1 LKNFS
6 SLTIPALI
14 KYQAENLGSKSALI
28 SDHETLSF
36 LELDNLSTNIAT
48 HLIDLNVLPGDRVAI
63 WAPNMNEWVLAAI
76 AIHKVG
82 GVLVPINTR
91 MKGKEAAYI
100 LNNSESK
107 ILFSVKAFLGT
118 DYFQLLENEDLPYLK
133 YQISL
138 DETKETDSKISFATL
153 KDKAMDVQLPQVI
166 ETDMADIIFTSGTT
180 GKPKGVISS
189 HLQNI
194 KVFDY
199 WSTYIGLNENDRY
212 LIVNPFF
219 HTFGYKAGWLAA
231 IMRGATAYPCPI
243 FDADKIIQTI
253 NKEKISMLP
262 GPPTLYQSILSSQL
276 INTMDISSLRLGVTG
291 AASIPVQLIKD
302 MKEILGFE
310 TVITAYGLTESTG
323 VVTMCTPNDDY
334 ETIATTSGCA
344 IADVEVKCVDQDNRE
359 VHAGEPGQILVRGYN
374 ITQGY
379 FNNPEATQEAI
390 DSDGWLH
397 TGDIGI
403 LDSNG
408 YIKITD
414 RSKDMF
420 IVGGFNAYPAEIENI
435 LCDHPAISQ
444 AAVIGIDDER
454 MGEVAKAF
462 VVLKPN
468 QDLDT
473 ASLLEWSKQNTIDL
487 KVYLHPTVSEIKDG
501 EYNDLGKKTLR
512 DFQDLDFEVYQGLG
526 TLEVSDFRDN
536 IHLSESGQRN
546 LLSVFQGFDLN

>member
-1 LKNFS
+1 MGQDIRLKTLNTF
-6 SLTIPALI
+6 TIPELI
-14 KYQAENLGSKSALI
+14 KFQAENFSAKPALI
-28 SDHETLSF
+28 SDNETLSF
-36 LELDNLSTNIAT
+36 ADLDNLSTNIAT
-48 HLIDLNVLPGDRVAI
+48 HLIDLGILQGDRVAI

-76 AIHKVG
+76 AIHKAG

-100 LNNSESK
+100 LNNSEAK
-107 ILFSVKAFLGT
+107 ILFSVKTFLGI
-118 DYFQLLENEDLPYLK
+118 DYFKLLEKEDLPRLEHQIALDEDKAEDPNLAFSYLK
-133 YQISL
+133 EQ
-138 DETKETDSKISFATL
+138 TL
-153 KDKAMDVQLPQVI
+153 NLEMPEVS

-199 WSTYIGLNENDRY
+199 WSTYIGLTENDRY

-231 IMRGATAYPCPI
+231 VIKGATAYPCPV
-243 FDADKIIQTI
+243 FDADKIIETI
-253 NKEKISMLP
+253 NEQKISMLP
-262 GPPTLYQSILSSQL
+262 GPPTLYQSILTSKL
-276 INTMDISSLRLGVTG
+276 INTLNISSLRLGVTG

-302 MKEILGFE
+302 MKEKLGFE

-344 IADVEVKCVDQDNRE
+344 IADVEVKCVNQDGEE
-359 VHAGEPGQILVRGYN
+359 VGIDEPGEILVRGYN

-390 DSDGWLH
+390 DRDGWLH
-397 TGDIGI
+397 TGDIGM
-403 LDSNG
+403 LDANG

-444 AAVIGIDDER
+444 AAVVGIEDER

-462 VVLKPN
+462 IILKPD
-468 QDLDT
+468 QDLD
-473 ASLLEWSKQNTIDL
+473 ADSLLQWSKDNMANYKVPREVEFVRELPTNAAGKIMKYLL
-487 KVYLHPTVSEIKDG
+487 KDKS
-501 EYNDLGKKTLR
+501 
-512 DFQDLDFEVYQGLG
+512 
-526 TLEVSDFRDN
+526 
-536 IHLSESGQRN
+536 
-546 LLSVFQGFDLN
+546 

>member
-1 LKNFS
+1 MKNLS
-6 SLTIPALI
+6 SFTIPALI
-14 KYQAENLGSKSALI
+14 KHQAENFGSKPALI
-28 SDHETLSF
+28 SDHETISF
-36 LELDNLSTNIAT
+36 LELDKLSTNIAT
-48 HLIDLNVLPGDRVAI
+48 HLIDLNILPGDRVAI

-91 MKGKEAAYI
+91 MKGREAAYI

-107 ILFSVKAFLGT
+107 ILFSLKTFLGT
-118 DYFQLLENEDLPYLK
+118 DYFKLLENEDLPYLK
-133 YQISL
+133 YQISF
-138 DETKETDSKISFATL
+138 DEIEATDSKILFSTL
-153 KDKAMDVQLPQVI
+153 KENTLDVQLPEVI

-219 HTFGYKAGWLAA
+219 HTFGYKAGWLASV
-231 IMRGATAYPCPI
+231 MRGVTAYPCPI
-243 FDADKIIQTI
+243 FDADQIIQII

-262 GPPTLYQSILSSQL
+262 GPPTLYQSILTSQL
-276 INTMDISSLRLGVTG
+276 IETMDISSLRLGVTG
-291 AASIPVQLIKD
+291 AASIPIQLIKD
-302 MKEILGFE
+302 MKETLGFE

-323 VVTMCTPNDDY
+323 VVTMCTPDDDY

-344 IADVEVKCVDQDNRE
+344 IADVEVKCVNQENQE
-359 VHAGEPGQILVRGYN
+359 VPVGEPGEILVRGYN
-374 ITQGY
+374 VTQGY
-379 FNNPEATQEAI
+379 FNNQEATQEAI

-444 AAVIGIDDER
+444 AAVIGIEDER

-462 VVLKPN
+462 VILKPN

-473 ASLLEWSKQNTIDL
+473 ESLLQWSKDNMANYKVPREVEFVRELPTNAAGKIMKYLL
-487 KVYLHPTVSEIKDG
+487 KDK
-501 EYNDLGKKTLR
+501 
-512 DFQDLDFEVYQGLG
+512 
-526 TLEVSDFRDN
+526 
-536 IHLSESGQRN
+536 
-546 LLSVFQGFDLN
+546 

>member
-1 LKNFS
+1 MKNLS
-6 SLTIPALI
+6 TLTIPALI
-14 KYQAENLGSKSALI
+14 KLQADKLGSKPALI
-28 SDHETLSF
+28 SDDETLSF

-63 WAPNMNEWVLAAI
+63 WAPNMNEWVLAAV

-107 ILFSVKAFLGT
+107 ILFSVRTFLGT

-138 DETKETDSKISFATL
+138 DETEATDSKIAFPTL
-153 KDKAMDVQLPQVI
+153 IDKTLDVQLPEVI

-231 IMRGATAYPCPI
+231 VMRGVTAYPCPI
-243 FDADKIIQTI
+243 FDADKIIQII

-262 GPPTLYQSILSSQL
+262 GPPTLYQSILTSEL
-276 INTMDISSLRLGVTG
+276 VKTMDISSLRLGVTG
-291 AASIPVQLIKD
+291 AASIPIQLIKD
-302 MKEILGFE
+302 MKETLGFE

-323 VVTMCTPNDDY
+323 VVTMCTPDDDY

-344 IADVEVKCVDQDNRE
+344 IADVEVKCVNHDNQE
-359 VHAGEPGQILVRGYN
+359 VPAGEPGEILVRGYN

-379 FNNPEATQEAI
+379 FKNPEATQEAI
-390 DSDGWLH
+390 DIDGWLH

-403 LDSNG
+403 LDTNG

-444 AAVIGIDDER
+444 AAVIGIEDER

-468 QDLDT
+468 QDLD
-473 ASLLEWSKQNTIDL
+473 ADSLLQWSKDNMANY
-487 KVYLHPTVSEIKDG
+487 KVPREVEFVSELPTNAAGKIMKYLLKD
-501 EYNDLGKKTLR
+501 
-512 DFQDLDFEVYQGLG
+512 
-526 TLEVSDFRDN
+526 
-536 IHLSESGQRN
+536 ES
-546 LLSVFQGFDLN
+546 

>member
-1 LKNFS
+1 MKNLS
-6 SLTIPALI
+6 PLTIPALI
-14 KYQAENLGSKSALI
+14 KHQAESLGSKPALI

-48 HLIDLNVLPGDRVAI
+48 HLIDLNILPGDRVAI

-107 ILFSVKAFLGT
+107 ILFSVNTFLGT
-118 DYFQLLENEDLPYLK
+118 NYFQLLENEDLPYLK

-138 DETKETDSKISFATL
+138 EKTEVIDSKIPFSTL
-153 KDKAMDVQLPQVI
+153 KDKAVDVQLPEVI

-180 GKPKGVISS
+180 GKPKGVIST

-199 WSTYIGLNENDRY
+199 WSSYIGLNENDRY

-231 IMRGATAYPCPI
+231 VMRGVTAYPCPI
-243 FDADKIIQTI
+243 FDADKIIQII
-253 NKEKISMLP
+253 NKEKITMLP
-262 GPPTLYQSILSSQL
+262 GPPTLYQSILTSQL
-276 INTMDISSLRLGVTG
+276 IETMDISSLRLGVTG
-291 AASIPVQLIKD
+291 AASIPIQLIKD
-302 MKEILGFE
+302 MKETLGFE

-323 VVTMCTPNDDY
+323 VLTMCTPNDDY

-344 IADVEVKCVDQDNRE
+344 IADVEVKCVDQNNK
-359 VHAGEPGQILVRGYN
+359 VVPAGEPGEILVRGYN

-379 FNNPEATQEAI
+379 FNNLEATQEAI
-390 DSDGWLH
+390 DTDGWLH

-444 AAVIGIDDER
+444 AAVIGIEDER

-462 VVLKPN
+462 VLLKPN
-468 QDLDT
+468 QDLD
-473 ASLLEWSKQNTIDL
+473 ADSLLQWSKDNMANYKVPREVEFVRELPTNAAGKIMKYLL
-487 KVYLHPTVSEIKDG
+487 KD
-501 EYNDLGKKTLR
+501 
-512 DFQDLDFEVYQGLG
+512 
-526 TLEVSDFRDN
+526 
-536 IHLSESGQRN
+536 ES
-546 LLSVFQGFDLN
+546 

>member
-1 LKNFS
+1 MKNLS
-6 SLTIPALI
+6 SFTIPALI
-14 KYQAENLGSKSALI
+14 KYQAENFGSKPALI

-36 LELDNLSTNIAT
+36 LELDKLSTNIAT
-48 HLIDLNVLPGDRVAI
+48 HLIDLNILPGDRVAI

-91 MKGKEAAYI
+91 MKGREAAYI

-107 ILFSVKAFLGT
+107 ILFSLNTFLGT
-118 DYFQLLENEDLPYLK
+118 DYFKLLENEDLPYLK
-133 YQISL
+133 YQISF
-138 DETKETDSKISFATL
+138 DEIEATDFEIPFSTL
-153 KDKAMDVQLPQVI
+153 KENTLDVQLPEVI

-219 HTFGYKAGWLAA
+219 HTFGYKAGWLASV
-231 IMRGATAYPCPI
+231 MRGVTAYPCPI
-243 FDADKIIQTI
+243 FDAEKIIQII

-262 GPPTLYQSILSSQL
+262 GPPTLYQSILTSQL
-276 INTMDISSLRLGVTG
+276 IETMDISSLRLGVTG
-291 AASIPVQLIKD
+291 AASIPIQLIKD
-302 MKEILGFE
+302 MKETLGFE
-310 TVITAYGLTESTG
+310 IVITAYGLTESTG

-344 IADVEVKCVDQDNRE
+344 IADVEVKCVNQENQE
-359 VHAGEPGQILVRGYN
+359 VPVGEPGEILVRGYN

-390 DSDGWLH
+390 DTDGWLH

-444 AAVIGIDDER
+444 AAVIGIEDER

-462 VVLKPN
+462 VILKPN

-473 ASLLEWSKQNTIDL
+473 ESLLQWSKDNMANYKVPREVEFVRELPTNAAGKIMKYLL
-487 KVYLHPTVSEIKDG
+487 KDK
-501 EYNDLGKKTLR
+501 
-512 DFQDLDFEVYQGLG
+512 
-526 TLEVSDFRDN
+526 
-536 IHLSESGQRN
+536 
-546 LLSVFQGFDLN
+546 

>member
-1 LKNFS
+1 MKNLS
-6 SLTIPALI
+6 SFTIPALI
-14 KYQAENLGSKSALI
+14 KHQAENFGSKPALI
-28 SDHETLSF
+28 SDHETISF
-36 LELDNLSTNIAT
+36 LELDKLSTNIAA
-48 HLIDLNVLPGDRVAI
+48 HLIDLNILPGDRVAI

-91 MKGKEAAYI
+91 MKGREAAYI

-107 ILFSVKAFLGT
+107 ILFSLNTFLGT
-118 DYFQLLENEDLPYLK
+118 DYFKLLENEDLPYLK
-133 YQISL
+133 YQISF
-138 DETKETDSKISFATL
+138 DEIEATDFEIPFSTL
-153 KDKAMDVQLPQVI
+153 KENTLDVQLPEVI

-219 HTFGYKAGWLAA
+219 HTFGYKAGWLASV
-231 IMRGATAYPCPI
+231 MRGVTAYPCPI
-243 FDADKIIQTI
+243 FDAEKIIQII

-262 GPPTLYQSILSSQL
+262 GPPTLYQSILTSQL
-276 INTMDISSLRLGVTG
+276 IETMDISSLRLGVTG
-291 AASIPVQLIKD
+291 AASIPIQLIKD
-302 MKEILGFE
+302 MKETLGFE

-323 VVTMCTPNDDY
+323 VVTMCTPDDDY

-344 IADVEVKCVDQDNRE
+344 IADVEVKCVNQENQE
-359 VHAGEPGQILVRGYN
+359 VPVGEPGEILVRGYN
-374 ITQGY
+374 VTQGY
-379 FNNPEATQEAI
+379 FNNQEATQEAI

-444 AAVIGIDDER
+444 AAVIGIEDER

-462 VVLKPN
+462 VILKPN

-473 ASLLEWSKQNTIDL
+473 ESLLQWSKDNMANYKVPREVEFVRELPTNAAGKIMKYLL
-487 KVYLHPTVSEIKDG
+487 KDK
-501 EYNDLGKKTLR
+501 
-512 DFQDLDFEVYQGLG
+512 
-526 TLEVSDFRDN
+526 
-536 IHLSESGQRN
+536 
-546 LLSVFQGFDLN
+546 

>member
-1 LKNFS
+1 LKDLNKF
-6 SLTIPALI
+6 TIPALI
-14 KYQAENLGSKSALI
+14 KLQAENFGSKLALI
-28 SDHETLSF
+28 SDHEALSF

-48 HLIDLNVLPGDRVAI
+48 HLIDLDILPGDRVAI

-91 MKGKEAAYI
+91 MKGREAAYI

-107 ILFSVKAFLGT
+107 ILFSVKTFLGT
-118 DYFQLLENEDLPYLK
+118 DYFKLLENEDLPYLK
-133 YQISL
+133 HQIQL
-138 DETKETDSKISFATL
+138 DETETTNSKIPFSTL
-153 KDKAMDVQLPQVI
+153 KDKTLDVQLPEVI

-231 IMRGATAYPCPI
+231 VMRGVTAYPCPI
-243 FDADKIIQTI
+243 FDADQIIKTI

-262 GPPTLYQSILSSQL
+262 GPPTLYQSILTSEL
-276 INTMDISSLRLGVTG
+276 IENMDISSLRLGVTG

-302 MKEILGFE
+302 MKETLGFE

-344 IADVEVKCVDQDNRE
+344 IDGVEVKCVNQDKIE
-359 VHAGEPGQILVRGYN
+359 VPAGEPGEILVRGYN

-379 FNNPEATQEAI
+379 FNNPQATQEAI
-390 DSDGWLH
+390 DSDGWLN
-397 TGDIGI
+397 TGDIGM
-403 LDSNG
+403 LDTNG

-444 AAVIGIDDER
+444 AAVIGIEDER

-473 ASLLEWSKQNTIDL
+473 ESLLQWSKDNMANYKVPREIEFVRELPTNAAGKIMKYLL
-487 KVYLHPTVSEIKDG
+487 KDE
-501 EYNDLGKKTLR
+501 
-512 DFQDLDFEVYQGLG
+512 
-526 TLEVSDFRDN
+526 
-536 IHLSESGQRN
+536 
-546 LLSVFQGFDLN
+546 

>member
-1 LKNFS
+1 MKDLNKF
-6 SLTIPALI
+6 TIPALI
-14 KYQAENLGSKSALI
+14 KLQAENFGSKLALI
-28 SDHETLSF
+28 SDHEALSF

-48 HLIDLNVLPGDRVAI
+48 HLIDLDILPGDRVAI

-91 MKGKEAAYI
+91 MKGREAAYI

-107 ILFSVKAFLGT
+107 ILFSVKTFLGT
-118 DYFQLLENEDLPYLK
+118 DYFKLLENEDLPYLK
-133 YQISL
+133 HQIPL
-138 DETKETDSKISFATL
+138 DETETTNSKIPFSTL
-153 KDKAMDVQLPQVI
+153 KDKTLDVQLPEVI

-231 IMRGATAYPCPI
+231 VMRGVTAYPCPI
-243 FDADKIIQTI
+243 FDADQIIKTI

-262 GPPTLYQSILSSQL
+262 GPPTLYQSILTSEL
-276 INTMDISSLRLGVTG
+276 IENMDISSLRLGVTG

-302 MKEILGFE
+302 MKETLGFE

-344 IADVEVKCVDQDNRE
+344 IDGVEVKCVNQDKIE
-359 VHAGEPGQILVRGYN
+359 VPAGEPGEILVRGYN

-379 FNNPEATQEAI
+379 FNNPQATQEAI
-390 DSDGWLH
+390 DSDGWLN

-403 LDSNG
+403 LDTNG

-444 AAVIGIDDER
+444 AAVIGIEDER

-468 QDLDT
+468 QDLD
-473 ASLLEWSKQNTIDL
+473 ADSLMQWSKDNMANYKVPREIEFVRELPTNAAGKIMKYLL
-487 KVYLHPTVSEIKDG
+487 KDE
-501 EYNDLGKKTLR
+501 
-512 DFQDLDFEVYQGLG
+512 
-526 TLEVSDFRDN
+526 
-536 IHLSESGQRN
+536 
-546 LLSVFQGFDLN
+546 

>member
-1 LKNFS
+1 MKNLS
-6 SLTIPALI
+6 SFTIPALI
-14 KYQAENLGSKSALI
+14 KHQAENFGSKPALI
-28 SDHETLSF
+28 SDHETISF
-36 LELDNLSTNIAT
+36 LELDKLSTNIAT
-48 HLIDLNVLPGDRVAI
+48 HLIDLNILPGDRVAI

-91 MKGKEAAYI
+91 MKGREAAYI

-107 ILFSVKAFLGT
+107 ILFSLKTFLGT
-118 DYFQLLENEDLPYLK
+118 DYFKLLENEDLPYLK
-133 YQISL
+133 YQISF
-138 DETKETDSKISFATL
+138 DEIEATDSKILFSTL
-153 KDKAMDVQLPQVI
+153 KENTLDVQLPEVI

-219 HTFGYKAGWLAA
+219 HTFGYKAGWLASV
-231 IMRGATAYPCPI
+231 MRGVTAYPCPI
-243 FDADKIIQTI
+243 FDADQIIQII

-262 GPPTLYQSILSSQL
+262 GPPTLYQSILTSQL
-276 INTMDISSLRLGVTG
+276 IETMDISSLRLGVTG
-291 AASIPVQLIKD
+291 AASIPIQLIKD
-302 MKEILGFE
+302 MKETLGFE

-323 VVTMCTPNDDY
+323 VVTMCTPDDDY

-344 IADVEVKCVDQDNRE
+344 IADVEVKCVNQENQE
-359 VHAGEPGQILVRGYN
+359 VPVGEPGEILVRGYN
-374 ITQGY
+374 VTQGY
-379 FNNPEATQEAI
+379 FNNQEATQEAI

-444 AAVIGIDDER
+444 AAVIGIEDER

-462 VVLKPN
+462 VILKPN

-473 ASLLEWSKQNTIDL
+473 RSLLQWSKDNMANYKVPREVEFVRELPTNAAGKIMKYLL
-487 KVYLHPTVSEIKDG
+487 KDK
-501 EYNDLGKKTLR
+501 
-512 DFQDLDFEVYQGLG
+512 
-526 TLEVSDFRDN
+526 
-536 IHLSESGQRN
+536 
-546 LLSVFQGFDLN
+546 

>member
-1 LKNFS
+1 MKKLS
-6 SLTIPALI
+6 TLTIPALI
-14 KYQAENLGSKSALI
+14 KLQADKLGSKPALI
-28 SDHETLSF
+28 SDDETLSF

-63 WAPNMNEWVLAAI
+63 WAPNMNEWVLAAV

-107 ILFSVKAFLGT
+107 ILFSVRTFLGT

-138 DETKETDSKISFATL
+138 DETEATDSKIAFPTL
-153 KDKAMDVQLPQVI
+153 IDKTLDVQLPEVI

-231 IMRGATAYPCPI
+231 VMRGVTAYPCPI
-243 FDADKIIQTI
+243 FDADKIIQII

-262 GPPTLYQSILSSQL
+262 GPPTLYQSILTSEL
-276 INTMDISSLRLGVTG
+276 VKTMDISSLRLGVTG
-291 AASIPVQLIKD
+291 AASIPIQLIKD
-302 MKEILGFE
+302 MKETLGFE

-323 VVTMCTPNDDY
+323 VVTMCTPDDDY

-344 IADVEVKCVDQDNRE
+344 IADVEVKCVNHDNQE
-359 VHAGEPGQILVRGYN
+359 VPAGEPGEILVRGYN

-379 FNNPEATQEAI
+379 FKNPEATQEAI
-390 DSDGWLH
+390 DCDGWLH

-403 LDSNG
+403 LDTNG

-444 AAVIGIDDER
+444 AAVIGIEDER

-468 QDLDT
+468 QDLD
-473 ASLLEWSKQNTIDL
+473 ADSLLQWSKDNMANY
-487 KVYLHPTVSEIKDG
+487 KVPREIEFVSELPTNAAGKIMKYLLKD
-501 EYNDLGKKTLR
+501 
-512 DFQDLDFEVYQGLG
+512 
-526 TLEVSDFRDN
+526 
-536 IHLSESGQRN
+536 ES
-546 LLSVFQGFDLN
+546 

>member
-1 LKNFS
+1 MKNLS
-6 SLTIPALI
+6 SFTIPALI
-14 KYQAENLGSKSALI
+14 KYQAENFGSKPALI

-36 LELDNLSTNIAT
+36 LELDKLSTNIAT
-48 HLIDLNVLPGDRVAI
+48 HLIDLNILPGDRVAI

-91 MKGKEAAYI
+91 MKGREAAYI

-107 ILFSVKAFLGT
+107 ILFSLNTFLGT
-118 DYFQLLENEDLPYLK
+118 DYFKLLENEDLPYLK
-133 YQISL
+133 YQISF
-138 DETKETDSKISFATL
+138 DEIEATDFEIPFSTL
-153 KDKAMDVQLPQVI
+153 KENTLDVQLPEVI

-219 HTFGYKAGWLAA
+219 HTFGYKAGWLASV
-231 IMRGATAYPCPI
+231 MRGVTAYPCPV
-243 FDADKIIQTI
+243 FDADKIIQII

-262 GPPTLYQSILSSQL
+262 GPPTLYQSILTSQL
-276 INTMDISSLRLGVTG
+276 IETMDISSLRLGVTG
-291 AASIPVQLIKD
+291 AASIPIQLIKD
-302 MKEILGFE
+302 MKETLGFE

-323 VVTMCTPNDDY
+323 VVTMCTPDDDY

-344 IADVEVKCVDQDNRE
+344 IADVEVKCVNQENQE
-359 VHAGEPGQILVRGYN
+359 VPVGEPGEILVRGYN
-374 ITQGY
+374 VTQGY
-379 FNNPEATQEAI
+379 FNNQEATQEAI

-444 AAVIGIDDER
+444 AAVIGIEDER

-462 VVLKPN
+462 VILKPN

-473 ASLLEWSKQNTIDL
+473 ESLLQWSKDNMANYKVPREVEFVRELPTNAAGKIMKYLL
-487 KVYLHPTVSEIKDG
+487 KDK
-501 EYNDLGKKTLR
+501 
-512 DFQDLDFEVYQGLG
+512 
-526 TLEVSDFRDN
+526 
-536 IHLSESGQRN
+536 
-546 LLSVFQGFDLN
+546 

>member
-1 LKNFS
+1 MGQDIRLKTLNTF
-6 SLTIPALI
+6 TIPALI
-14 KYQAENLGSKSALI
+14 KFQAENFSAKPALI
-28 SDHETLSF
+28 SENETLSF
-36 LELDNLSTNIAT
+36 ADLDNLSTNIAT
-48 HLIDLNVLPGDRVAI
+48 HLIDLGILQGDRVAI

-76 AIHKVG
+76 AIHKSG

-100 LNNSESK
+100 LNNSEAK
-107 ILFSVKAFLGT
+107 ILFSVKTFLGI
-118 DYFQLLENEDLPYLK
+118 DYFKLLEKEDLPHLEHQIALDEDNAEASNLAFSYLK
-133 YQISL
+133 EQ
-138 DETKETDSKISFATL
+138 TL
-153 KDKAMDVQLPQVI
+153 NLEMPEVS

-199 WSTYIGLNENDRY
+199 WSTYIGLTENDRY

-231 IMRGATAYPCPI
+231 VMKGATAYPCPV
-243 FDADKIIQTI
+243 FDADKIIETI
-253 NKEKISMLP
+253 NEHKISMLP
-262 GPPTLYQSILSSQL
+262 GPPTLYQSILTSKL
-276 INTMDISSLRLGVTG
+276 INTLSISSLRLGVTG

-302 MKEILGFE
+302 MKEKLGFE

-344 IADVEVKCVDQDNRE
+344 IADVEVKCVNQDGEE
-359 VHAGEPGQILVRGYN
+359 VGIDEPGEILVRGYN

-390 DSDGWLH
+390 DRDGWLH
-397 TGDIGI
+397 TGDIGM
-403 LDSNG
+403 LDANG

-444 AAVIGIDDER
+444 AAVVGIEDER

-462 VVLKPN
+462 IILKPD
-468 QDLDT
+468 QDLD
-473 ASLLEWSKQNTIDL
+473 ADSLLQWSKDNMANYKVPREVEFVRELPTNAAGKIMKYLL
-487 KVYLHPTVSEIKDG
+487 KDKSKG
-501 EYNDLGKKTLR
+501 
-512 DFQDLDFEVYQGLG
+512 
-526 TLEVSDFRDN
+526 
-536 IHLSESGQRN
+536 
-546 LLSVFQGFDLN
+546 

>member
-1 LKNFS
+1 MKNLS
-6 SLTIPALI
+6 SFTIPALI
-14 KYQAENLGSKSALI
+14 KYQAENFGSKPALI

-36 LELDNLSTNIAT
+36 LELDKLSTNIAT
-48 HLIDLNVLPGDRVAI
+48 HLIDLNILPGDRVAI

-91 MKGKEAAYI
+91 MKGREAAYI

-107 ILFSVKAFLGT
+107 ILFSLNTFLGT
-118 DYFQLLENEDLPYLK
+118 DYFKLLENEDLPYLK
-133 YQISL
+133 YQISF
-138 DETKETDSKISFATL
+138 DEIEATDFEIPFSTL
-153 KDKAMDVQLPQVI
+153 KENTLDVQLPEVI

-219 HTFGYKAGWLAA
+219 HTFGYKAGWLASV
-231 IMRGATAYPCPI
+231 MRGVTAYPCPI
-243 FDADKIIQTI
+243 FDAEKIIQII

-262 GPPTLYQSILSSQL
+262 GPPTLYQSILTSQL
-276 INTMDISSLRLGVTG
+276 IETMDISSLRLGVTG
-291 AASIPVQLIKD
+291 AASIPIQLIKD
-302 MKEILGFE
+302 MKETLGFE

-344 IADVEVKCVDQDNRE
+344 IADVEVKCVNQENQE
-359 VHAGEPGQILVRGYN
+359 VPVGEPGEILVRGYN

-390 DSDGWLH
+390 DTDGWLH

-444 AAVIGIDDER
+444 AAVIGIEDER

-462 VVLKPN
+462 VLLKPN
-468 QDLDT
+468 QDLD
-473 ASLLEWSKQNTIDL
+473 ADSLLQWSKDNMANYKVPREVEFVRELPTNAAGKIMKYLL
-487 KVYLHPTVSEIKDG
+487 KD
-501 EYNDLGKKTLR
+501 
-512 DFQDLDFEVYQGLG
+512 
-526 TLEVSDFRDN
+526 
-536 IHLSESGQRN
+536 ES
-546 LLSVFQGFDLN
+546 

>member
-1 LKNFS
+1 MKNFS

-359 VHAGEPGQILVRGYN
+359 VHAGEPGEILVRGYN
-374 ITQGY
+374 VTQGY
-379 FNNPEATQEAI
+379 FNNPQATQEAI

-473 ASLLEWSKQNTIDL
+473 ASLLEWSKENMANYKVPRAIEFVKELPTNAAGKVMKYLL
-487 KVYLHPTVSEIKDG
+487 KE
-501 EYNDLGKKTLR
+501 
-512 DFQDLDFEVYQGLG
+512 
-526 TLEVSDFRDN
+526 
-536 IHLSESGQRN
+536 ES
-546 LLSVFQGFDLN
+546 

>member
-1 LKNFS
+1 MGQDIRLKTLNTF
-6 SLTIPALI
+6 TIPALI
-14 KYQAENLGSKSALI
+14 KFQAENFSAKPALI
-28 SDHETLSF
+28 SENETLSF
-36 LELDNLSTNIAT
+36 ADLDNLSTNIAT
-48 HLIDLNVLPGDRVAI
+48 HLIDLGILQGDRVAI

-76 AIHKVG
+76 AIHKAG

-100 LNNSESK
+100 LNNSEAK
-107 ILFSVKAFLGT
+107 ILFSVKTFLGI
-118 DYFQLLENEDLPYLK
+118 DYFKLLEKEDLPHLEHQIALDEDNAEDSNLAFSYLK
-133 YQISL
+133 EQ
-138 DETKETDSKISFATL
+138 TL
-153 KDKAMDVQLPQVI
+153 NLEMPEVS

-199 WSTYIGLNENDRY
+199 WSTYIGLTENDRY

-231 IMRGATAYPCPI
+231 AMKGATAYPCPV
-243 FDADKIIQTI
+243 FDADKIIETI
-253 NKEKISMLP
+253 NEQKISMLP
-262 GPPTLYQSILSSQL
+262 GPPTLYQSILTSKL
-276 INTMDISSLRLGVTG
+276 INTLNISSLRLGVTG

-302 MKEILGFE
+302 MKEKLGFE

-344 IADVEVKCVDQDNRE
+344 IADVEVKCVNQDGEE
-359 VHAGEPGQILVRGYN
+359 VGIDEPGEILVRGYN

-390 DSDGWLH
+390 DRDGWLH
-397 TGDIGI
+397 TGDIGM
-403 LDSNG
+403 LDANG

-444 AAVIGIDDER
+444 AAVVGIEDER

-462 VVLKPN
+462 IILKPD
-468 QDLDT
+468 QDLD
-473 ASLLEWSKQNTIDL
+473 ADSLLQWSKDNMANYKVPREVEFVRELPTNAAGKIMKYLL
-487 KVYLHPTVSEIKDG
+487 KD
-501 EYNDLGKKTLR
+501 
-512 DFQDLDFEVYQGLG
+512 
-526 TLEVSDFRDN
+526 
-536 IHLSESGQRN
+536 ES
-546 LLSVFQGFDLN
+546 

>member
-1 LKNFS
+1 MKNLS
-6 SLTIPALI
+6 SFTIPALI
-14 KYQAENLGSKSALI
+14 KHQAENFGSKPALI
-28 SDHETLSF
+28 YDHETISF
-36 LELDNLSTNIAT
+36 LELDKLSTNIAT
-48 HLIDLNVLPGDRVAI
+48 HLIDLNILPGDRVAI

-91 MKGKEAAYI
+91 MKGREAAYI

-107 ILFSVKAFLGT
+107 ILFSLNTFLGT
-118 DYFQLLENEDLPYLK
+118 DYFKLLENEDLPYLK
-133 YQISL
+133 YQISF
-138 DETKETDSKISFATL
+138 DEIEATDFEIPFSTL
-153 KDKAMDVQLPQVI
+153 KENTLDVQLPEVI

-180 GKPKGVISS
+180 GKPKGVVSS

-219 HTFGYKAGWLAA
+219 HTFGYKAGWLASV
-231 IMRGATAYPCPI
+231 MRGVTAYPCPI
-243 FDADKIIQTI
+243 FDAEKIIQII

-262 GPPTLYQSILSSQL
+262 GPPTLYQSILTSQL
-276 INTMDISSLRLGVTG
+276 IETMDISSLRLGVTG
-291 AASIPVQLIKD
+291 AASIPIQLIKD
-302 MKEILGFE
+302 MKETLGFE

-323 VVTMCTPNDDY
+323 VVTMCTPDDDY

-344 IADVEVKCVDQDNRE
+344 IADVEVKCVNQENQE
-359 VHAGEPGQILVRGYN
+359 VPVGEPGEILVRGYN
-374 ITQGY
+374 VTQGY
-379 FNNPEATQEAI
+379 FNNQEATQEAI

-444 AAVIGIDDER
+444 AAVIGIEDER

-462 VVLKPN
+462 VILKPN

-473 ASLLEWSKQNTIDL
+473 ESLLQWSKDNMANYKVPREVEFVRELPTNAAGKIMKYLL
-487 KVYLHPTVSEIKDG
+487 KDK
-501 EYNDLGKKTLR
+501 
-512 DFQDLDFEVYQGLG
+512 
-526 TLEVSDFRDN
+526 
-536 IHLSESGQRN
+536 
-546 LLSVFQGFDLN
+546 

>member
-1 LKNFS
+1 MKNLS

-14 KYQAENLGSKSALI
+14 KHQAESLGSKPALI

-48 HLIDLNVLPGDRVAI
+48 HLIDLNISPGDRVAI

-118 DYFQLLENEDLPYLK
+118 DYFQLLKNEDLPYLK

-138 DETKETDSKISFATL
+138 DETEAIDSKIPFSTL
-153 KDKAMDVQLPQVI
+153 KDKTLDVQLPEVT

-212 LIVNPFF
+212 LIINPFF

-231 IMRGATAYPCPI
+231 AMRGVTAYPCPI

-262 GPPTLYQSILSSQL
+262 GPPTLYQSILTSQL
-276 INTMDISSLRLGVTG
+276 IETMDISSLRLGVTG
-291 AASIPVQLIKD
+291 AASIPIQLIKD

-334 ETIATTSGCA
+334 KTIATTSGRA
-344 IADVEVKCVDQDNRE
+344 IADVEVKCVDQDNQ
-359 VHAGEPGQILVRGYN
+359 VVSAGEPGEILVRGYN

-379 FNNPEATQEAI
+379 FNNPQATQEAI
-390 DSDGWLH
+390 DDDGWLH

-444 AAVIGIDDER
+444 SAVIGVEDER

-468 QDLDT
+468 QDLD
-473 ASLLEWSKQNTIDL
+473 ADSLLQWSKDNMANYKVPREVEFVRELPTNAAGKIMKYLL
-487 KVYLHPTVSEIKDG
+487 KD
-501 EYNDLGKKTLR
+501 
-512 DFQDLDFEVYQGLG
+512 
-526 TLEVSDFRDN
+526 
-536 IHLSESGQRN
+536 ES
-546 LLSVFQGFDLN
+546 

>member
-1 LKNFS
+1 MKNLS
-6 SLTIPALI
+6 SFTIPALI
-14 KYQAENLGSKSALI
+14 KHQAENFGSKPALI
-28 SDHETLSF
+28 SDHETISF
-36 LELDNLSTNIAT
+36 LELDKLSTNIAA
-48 HLIDLNVLPGDRVAI
+48 HLIDLNILPGDRVAI

-91 MKGKEAAYI
+91 MKGREAAYI

-107 ILFSVKAFLGT
+107 ILFSLKTFLGT
-118 DYFQLLENEDLPYLK
+118 DYFKLLENEDLPYLK
-133 YQISL
+133 YQISF
-138 DETKETDSKISFATL
+138 DEIEATDFEIPFSTL
-153 KDKAMDVQLPQVI
+153 KENTLDVQLPEVI

-219 HTFGYKAGWLAA
+219 HTFGYKAGWLASV
-231 IMRGATAYPCPI
+231 MRGVTAYPCPI
-243 FDADKIIQTI
+243 FDAEKIIQII

-262 GPPTLYQSILSSQL
+262 GPPTLYQSILTSQL
-276 INTMDISSLRLGVTG
+276 IETMDISSLRLGVTG
-291 AASIPVQLIKD
+291 AASIPIQLIKD
-302 MKEILGFE
+302 MKETLGFE

-323 VVTMCTPNDDY
+323 VVTMCTPDDDY

-344 IADVEVKCVDQDNRE
+344 IADVEVKCVNQENQE
-359 VHAGEPGQILVRGYN
+359 VPVGEPGEILVRGYN
-374 ITQGY
+374 VTQGY
-379 FNNPEATQEAI
+379 FNNQEATQEAI

-397 TGDIGI
+397 TGDIGT

-444 AAVIGIDDER
+444 AAVIGIEDER

-462 VVLKPN
+462 VILKPN

-473 ASLLEWSKQNTIDL
+473 ESLLEWSKENMANYKVPREVEFVRELPTNAAGKIMKYLL
-487 KVYLHPTVSEIKDG
+487 KDK
-501 EYNDLGKKTLR
+501 
-512 DFQDLDFEVYQGLG
+512 
-526 TLEVSDFRDN
+526 
-536 IHLSESGQRN
+536 
-546 LLSVFQGFDLN
+546 